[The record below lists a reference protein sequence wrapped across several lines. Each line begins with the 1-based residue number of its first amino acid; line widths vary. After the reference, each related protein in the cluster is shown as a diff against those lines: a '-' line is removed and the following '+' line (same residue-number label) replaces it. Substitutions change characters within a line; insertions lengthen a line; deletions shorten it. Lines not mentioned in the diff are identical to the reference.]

1 VDWKY
6 IKEMLN
12 ANLIIKRMR
21 YFSFFKDFYKKLPFI
36 NHLNIEFLHQINKLY
51 NIEYKKD
58 WIMGLYDRD
67 YARAESS
74 FSYSAS
80 TRTES
85 QIISFVK
92 ETYKLF
98 AASMMAGAVGAYVG
112 VPMAG
117 TIHSMFLPLMLLE
130 IGLLI
135 GLHFVKHKPGIN
147 LMVMF
152 GFIFMTGLMLAPL
165 LAYTLGM
172 NGGGVIIGNA
182 FAMTSVVFGAMSFYA
197 IKTTRDF
204 TSYGK
209 LLMIA
214 LFVILGFSIIN
225 IFLGNPMLHVIISG
239 AVVMLFSVLVI
250 YDTQNIMQGAYET
263 PIDGAIALYL
273 DFLNIFT
280 ALLQLFGIF
289 GNDE

>member
-1 VDWKY
+1 
-6 IKEMLN
+6 
-12 ANLIIKRMR
+12 
-21 YFSFFKDFYKKLPFI
+21 
-36 NHLNIEFLHQINKLY
+36 
-51 NIEYKKD
+51 
-58 WIMGLYDRD
+58 MGLYDRD
-67 YARAESS
+67 YARGSS
-74 FSYSAS
+74 AAY
-80 TRTES
+80 RTHSRDDS

-98 AASMMAGAVGAYVG
+98 AASMMAGAVGSYVG
-112 VPMAG
+112 VPLAG
-117 TIHSMFLPLMLLE
+117 AIQSMMWPLFFLE

-135 GLHFVKHKPGIN
+135 GLQFVKNKPGIN
-147 LMVMF
+147 LLVMF
-152 GFIFMTGLMLAPL
+152 AFVFMTGITLSPL

-209 LLMIA
+209 PLMIA
-214 LFVILGFSIIN
+214 MFVIIGFSIIN
-225 IFLGNPMLHVIISG
+225 IFLGNPMFQIIISG
-239 AVVMLFSVLVI
+239 AVVVLFSIMVI
-250 YDTQNIMQGAYET
+250 FDTQNIIRGTYQT

-289 GNDE
+289 GSDD

>member
-1 VDWKY
+1 
-6 IKEMLN
+6 
-12 ANLIIKRMR
+12 
-21 YFSFFKDFYKKLPFI
+21 
-36 NHLNIEFLHQINKLY
+36 
-51 NIEYKKD
+51 
-58 WIMGLYDRD
+58 MGLYDRD
-67 YARAESS
+67 YARGDS
-74 FSYSAS
+74 FSYQTAS
-80 TRTES
+80 RNDT

-98 AASMMAGAVGAYVG
+98 AASMMAGAAGAYVG

-117 TIHSMFLPLMLLE
+117 TIQAMFLPLMLLE

-152 GFIFMTGLMLAPL
+152 AFVFMTGLMLAPL
-165 LAYTLGM
+165 LARTLGM
-172 NGGGVIIGNA
+172 SGGGVIIGNA
-182 FAMTSVVFGAMSFYA
+182 FAMTSVVFAAMSFYA
-197 IKTTRDF
+197 IKTTKDF

-209 LLMIA
+209 PLMIA
-214 LFVILGFSIIN
+214 LFVVIGFSVIN
-225 IFLGNPMLHVIISG
+225 MFLGNPMLHVIISG
-239 AVVMLFSVLVI
+239 AVVVLFSILVI
-250 YDTQNIMQGAYET
+250 YDTQNIMRGAYET

-289 GNDE
+289 GNDD